1 MEMSI
6 NNAKAALTDPPAE
19 LKSLLMDE
27 RVPQE
32 AKQSL
37 KAAGLDVETINSE
50 GASQDP
56 ATELASGSRLQVVDE
71 NQNFSCVALS
81 LSCNP

>member
-19 LKSLLMDE
+19 LKSLLTDE

-37 KAAGLDVETINSE
+37 KAAGLDVEKLKGEELPHDSV
-50 GASQDP
+50 G
-56 ATELASGSRLQVVDE
+56 ELAAGSRLQVVDE
-71 NQNFSCVALS
+71 NQNFS
-81 LSCNP
+81 